1 MRFVQQVGDD
11 VTDIEQQPYKGHW
24 AEVVLHAEQEGKFAA
39 LKIGDEYKSHVV
51 ETDLWVSKGDP
62 VHAFVGAND
71 AIGTLVVKFDTK
83 ESLISAMSD
92 ICKWVTVKVEKK

>member
-1 MRFVQQVGDD
+1 M
-11 VTDIEQQPYKGHW
+11 
-24 AEVVLHAEQEGKFAA
+24 
-39 LKIGDEYKSHVV
+39 